1 MTLADLLQAGSVKV
15 SLECSDK
22 QGSID
27 ELIDL
32 LAQEGRIRDAESVK
46 KAVWL
51 REMTGTSGIGNGV
64 AIPHGKSGACDDLVL
79 AVGKAAKPIDYDAAD
94 GKPVDYL
101 CLLVGPLDFS
111 GTMHLQSL
119 YRIIRTFT
127 SDAFKAEAPNVD
139 SQGLFD
145 LICRIDAEQDEPG

>member
-1 MTLADLLQAGSVKV
+1 MILADLLKAGSVKV
-15 SLECSDK
+15 PLESTDK
-22 QGSID
+22 QGAIN
-27 ELIDL
+27 ELVDL
-32 LAQEGRIRDAESVK
+32 LAEQGRIRDADSVK

-64 AIPHGKSGACDDLVL
+64 ASPHGKSGACDDLVL
-79 AVGKAAKPIDYDAAD
+79 AIGKAASPIDYEAAD

-127 SDAFKAEAPNVD
+127 SDAFKEAATDVD
-139 SQGLFD
+139 TDGLFE
-145 LICRIDAEQDEPG
+145 LICRIDSEQDAPA